1 MALEQMDG
9 FELAG
14 RTVKKN
20 HLAVDISLICVVP
33 SVSSV
38 SILSTRREPQSTLPR
53 ILWMKRAVNKRFLQ
67 CHLDTNFLLGGNLN
81 AASRQA
87 LMQKLARIEPTSKLE
102 PV

>member
-14 RTVKKN
+14 RTVRR
-20 HLAVDISLICVVP
+20 HLVIDIPLICVIP

-38 SILSTRREPQSTLPR
+38 LIPSTRREPQSTPPR
-53 ILWMKRAVNKRFLQ
+53 ILWMKRAVNRQFLRW
-67 CHLDTNFLLGGNLN
+67 HLDVNFLLGGNLN